1 MADIFGAIDFA
12 GVAAFVTAA
21 GVSIIGITMAFKGI
35 SLGKRAVNKA

>member
-12 GVAAFVTAA
+12 GVAALVTAA